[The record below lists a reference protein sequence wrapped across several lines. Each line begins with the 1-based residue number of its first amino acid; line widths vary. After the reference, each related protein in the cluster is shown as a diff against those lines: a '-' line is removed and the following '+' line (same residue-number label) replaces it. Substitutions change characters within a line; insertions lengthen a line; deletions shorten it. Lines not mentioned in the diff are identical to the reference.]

1 MKKDVVSIPNK
12 VLKYIFLVIGNGGDV
27 FSYNGSFNV
36 FNISN
41 KYFCRMICNDVPNC
55 KKMFVAFRFSEIHD
69 KIIYNTNLAY
79 TDLVYIETHQYV
91 KRLF

>member
-1 MKKDVVSIPNK
+1 MYFHTMARFAFNQFSI
-12 VLKYIFLVIGNGGDV
+12 VMVI
-27 FSYNGSFNV
+27 NV

-69 KIIYNTNLAY
+69 KIIDNNNLAY
-79 TDLVYIETHQYV
+79 TDLVSIETHQYV